1 LIPHEKLLEMYT
13 AMVKCRMIADRANL
27 LAQQGRIP
35 TALAA
40 TMGHEATFAG
50 IAANLHPDDSV
61 NASHGEL
68 LPGYL
73 RGAPLT
79 AIFSSFAPNGNG
91 HAPSAPNDATA
102 ATAGDPLL
110 SACEA
115 ARAHKARKTGKVS
128 VVFCAGEQASPASWK
143 RHLSLAAR
151 RELPVVFVLRHNES
165 QVASA
170 LGSAGDAPQ
179 ALAHGAPVIAV
190 DGDDAVAVYRVASE
204 SVARARQRRGPT
216 LIESVTTASSPAAQN
231 GASGNGHNTVSAAFL
246 NMENYLSGK
255 GLFDPI
261 LRPQIEADFRLELDA
276 ATRFLNG

>member
-1 LIPHEKLLEMYT
+1 MYT
-13 AMVKCRMIADRANL
+13 AMVKCRMIADRAHL

-35 TALAA
+35 TAVAA
-40 TMGHEATFAG
+40 TVGHEATLAG
-50 IAANLHPDDSV
+50 VAANLHPDDSV

-79 AIFSSFAPNGNG
+79 SIFSSFAANGNG
-91 HAPSAPNDATA
+91 HAPSVSNGNGATP
-102 ATAGDPLL
+102 GDPLAG
-110 SACEA
+110 ACEA
-115 ARAHKARKTGKVS
+115 ARTHKARKTGKVS
-128 VVFCAGEQASPASWK
+128 VVFCASEQASPTSWK
-143 RHLSLAAR
+143 KHLSLAAR
-151 RELPVVFVLRHNES
+151 RNLPVIFVLRHSES

-170 LGSAGDAPQ
+170 LASAGDAPQ

-231 GASGNGHNTVSAAFL
+231 GATGNGHKPIPAAFL

-261 LRPQIEADFRLELDA
+261 LRPQIEAGFRRELDA